1 MTSFFVFV
9 AVLIYPTY
17 FCIIKIQCMNNSKEH
32 WEKIYSTKTSQEVSW
47 TQDVPETSLDFVHNF
62 NLQKDA
68 AIIDVGGG
76 ESKFVDFLL
85 DEGFTN
91 ITVLDISEEALKKTQ
106 LRLGEKASHVK
117 WIVSD
122 VMEFKSL
129 QKFDVWHDRAT
140 FHFLI
145 TKEQIERYVEVAAKS
160 VKDNGFLAIGTFSEN
175 GPTKCSGLA
184 IKQYSEQQMEK
195 TLTYY
200 FKKIRCI
207 TEDHITPFHTVQN
220 FLFCS
225 FKRAA

>member
-1 MTSFFVFV
+1 MDK
-9 AVLIYPTY
+9 AHHMDGI
-17 FCIIKIQCMNNSKEH
+17 KEH

-47 TQDVPETSLDFVHNF
+47 TQDIPETSLGFVHSF
-62 NLQKDA
+62 NLPKHA

-106 LRLGEKASHVK
+106 LRLGEKASNVK

-122 VMEFKSL
+122 VVAFKPL
-129 QKFDVWHDRAT
+129 HKFDVWHDRAT
-140 FHFLI
+140 FHFL
-145 TKEQIERYVEVAAKS
+145 TTTQQIERYIELAAQS
-160 VKDNGFLAIGTFSEN
+160 VKNDGFMAIGTFSEN
-175 GPTKCSGLA
+175 GPTKCSGLS
-184 IKQYSEQQMEK
+184 IKQYSENELEK

-200 FKKIRCI
+200 FKKVRCI
-207 TEDHITPFHTVQN
+207 TEDHITPFRTVQN

-225 FKRAA
+225 FRRAA